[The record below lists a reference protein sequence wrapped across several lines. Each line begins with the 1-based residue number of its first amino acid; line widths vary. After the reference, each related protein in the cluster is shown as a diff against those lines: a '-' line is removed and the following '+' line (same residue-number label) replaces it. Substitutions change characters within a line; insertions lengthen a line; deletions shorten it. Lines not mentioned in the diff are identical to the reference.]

1 VNAPSR
7 PPRSAKMEQWI
18 LLAQLILALIQ
29 KRKRYP
35 LTCAALWSAL
45 QLVYSNIPGDGMEG
59 YLVITHEQV
68 HRFLDAGWDYTEPR
82 LRLLRQVNGFPFTRR
97 GAMQLVELRRR
108 MDNVHDGSFDQV
120 STVIYEDPVYP
131 ILQHVGQAFR
141 NQVTGRGPF
150 VMQTLM
156 DVPTR
161 LDRICDF
168 GCGSGLLLGDVL
180 ERVPEAHGTGMDISC
195 RVLRHASQVLSA
207 RGLDDRAG
215 LVRADIRRIPVN
227 NGKFD
232 LVLAMEVLEHLPDP
246 ASGLREL
253 TRILAPDGWLVT
265 SIPVE
270 DRAPVHLFVFDSI
283 EQVRQMHLSAG
294 LQIERQLSVEVAPG
308 VPNVLSAARRT

>member
-1 VNAPSR
+1 MS
-7 PPRSAKMEQWI
+7 QWI
-18 LLAQLILALIQ
+18 LLAQLILALVT

-45 QLVYSNIPGDGMEG
+45 QLIYSDIPGDGMEG

-68 HRFLDAGWDYTEPR
+68 HRFLDSGWDYTEPR
-82 LRLLRQVNGFPFTRR
+82 LRLLRQVHDFPFSRR
-97 GAMQLVELRRR
+97 GARQLAELRRR
-108 MDNVHDGSFDQV
+108 MDQVHDGPFDQV
-120 STVIYEDPVYP
+120 SAAIYEDPAYP

-150 VMQTLM
+150 VLQTLM
-156 DVPTR
+156 DMPTR
-161 LDRICDF
+161 PRRICDF

-180 ERVPEAHGTGMDISC
+180 ERVPEAHGTGVDISC
-195 RVLRHASQVLSA
+195 RILRHALRVLGA
-207 RGLDDRAG
+207 RGLGDRAS
-215 LVRADIRRIPVN
+215 LIRADIRRIPVN
-227 NGKFD
+227 KGRYD

-253 TRILAPDGWLVT
+253 TRVLAPDGWLVT

-270 DRAPVHLFVFDSI
+270 DRAPVHLYVFDST
-283 EQVRQMHLSAG
+283 EQVRQLHLSAG
-294 LQIERQLSVEVAPG
+294 LQIERQLSVEVAPD